1 MFGKNSGKPDKDSK
15 TEDNAVQALESELE
29 GNSPTDESK
38 GKPEGKPEGKDGKP
52 DNEDNA
58 VQAVADD
65 LSGKSDDDSSK
76 PALDGKSDSDSKPA
90 LTGKGESDNSKP
102 ALDGKSDD
110 ESEVSDV
117 TGKGKSD
124 NDEEG
129 AVETVSNSSNDSD
142 LSFVAS
148 DLFNL
153 QGIRDSIPSY
163 LSETDRSQMI
173 NNVNILEDN
182 LQVTLSKYHRVA
194 EVTGVTSE
202 PELRRKLDELETL
215 RAINF

>member
-1 MFGKNSGKPDKDSK
+1 MFGKNSGKTDKDS
-15 TEDNAVQALESELE
+15 DAVQALESELE
-29 GNSPTDESK
+29 GNPSTDESE

-52 DNEDNA
+52 DGEDNA

-65 LSGKSDDDSSK
+65 LSGKSDDDTSK
-76 PALDGKSDSDSKPA
+76 PALDGKPDSD
-90 LTGKGESDNSKP
+90 SKP

-110 ESEVSDV
+110 ESEVSV
-117 TGKGKSD
+117 AGKGKSD
-124 NDEEG
+124 DDEEG
-129 AVETVSNSSNDSD
+129 AVEVASSHSNSDN

-153 QGIRDSIPSY
+153 QDVRDTIPSY
-163 LSETDRSQMI
+163 LSETDRFNMI
-173 NNVNILEDN
+173 NDINVLEDN
-182 LQVTLSKYHRVA
+182 LQVTLSKYRQVA